1 MRRFWEHRAGLEAG
15 RVRDIK
21 RRTGVLAA
29 RFRRLYPIRG
39 VDPRRESPQTV
50 RAFQVIQACYMNTAA
65 APQARV
71 VSVEDVQSR
80 ADTRQIPINQV
91 GIKDIN
97 HPVR

>member
-1 MRRFWEHRAGLEAG
+1 M
-15 RVRDIK
+15 K
-21 RRTGVLAA
+21 
-29 RFRRLYPIRG
+29 
-39 VDPRRESPQTV
+39 
-50 RAFQVIQACYMNTAA
+50 TAA

-71 VSVEDVQSR
+71 VTVEDVQSR